1 MDGARLWESTH
12 YYDKS
17 EAQIAALFDSVY
29 VSFYKGLG
37 GIGGASAAVWA
48 ATQVWPMITSAV
60 PGAGGV
66 VCAILA
72 SVAMCSAGCGVG
84 ATATA
89 CGCCI
94 VGCLTEGSYALFS
107 SEPERESLRE
117 ESGAK
122 YSSVV

>member
-1 MDGARLWESTH
+1 MPVEFEYTKAGMECG
-12 YYDKS
+12 K
-17 EAQIAALFDSVY
+17 V
-29 VSFYKGLG
+29 LG

-60 PGAGGV
+60 PGGGGV

-84 ATATA
+84 AAATT

-94 VGCLTEGSYALFS
+94 VGSLTEGSCALFS
-107 SEPERESLRE
+107 SRNPDRISLTA
-117 ESGAK
+117 SGNAN
-122 YSSVV
+122 YTTV